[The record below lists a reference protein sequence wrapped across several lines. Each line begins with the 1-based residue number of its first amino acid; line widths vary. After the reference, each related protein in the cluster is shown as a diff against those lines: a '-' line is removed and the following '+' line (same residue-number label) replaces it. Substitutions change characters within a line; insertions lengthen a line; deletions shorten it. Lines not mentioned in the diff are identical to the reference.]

1 MLSKLLRINKNTYYK
16 NFFTENKNDLKQ
28 KWKAVNEIIGVKS
41 NTDLSPK
48 LIIHN
53 NTQITNH
60 KDMADVFNDFYGS
73 IADKTKQKIPATE
86 KNFTDYLGESALN
99 SIYFSRVT
107 PTAVLILISKL
118 DVHKALSPSSVPTSF
133 LKIIAPTASTVLSHI
148 FNRRFRGYG
157 SHYGFLSPLGQVE
170 L

>member
-53 NTQITNH
+53 NTQITND

-73 IADKTKQKIPATE
+73 IADKTKQKI
-86 KNFTDYLGESALN
+86 L
-99 SIYFSRVT
+99 
-107 PTAVLILISKL
+107 VLKKTSQIILAIQ
-118 DVHKALSPSSVPTSF
+118 P
-133 LKIIAPTASTVLSHI
+133 
-148 FNRRFRGYG
+148 
-157 SHYGFLSPLGQVE
+157 
-170 L
+170 